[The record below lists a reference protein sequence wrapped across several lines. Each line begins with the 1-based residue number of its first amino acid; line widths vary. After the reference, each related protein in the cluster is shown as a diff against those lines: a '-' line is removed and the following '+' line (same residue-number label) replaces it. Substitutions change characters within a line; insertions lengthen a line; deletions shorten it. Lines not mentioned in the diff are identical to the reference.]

1 MNAFQAFRL
10 IKQNE
15 EGKRQTVET
24 GRVIHGRYLLQRLI
38 KQTAFCCVYQG
49 MDQRL
54 QRAVAVKSIFPA
66 HSTAYRTAVK
76 MTANF
81 SHQHILGLYDLVI
94 EPEALYVVQE
104 YVDGDQFETLVK
116 AQLSPFEIA
125 EAGWQICLALMYAGS
140 SSRRVCHGDL
150 TPSSLVREPRIK
162 PAGDLTPS
170 SSTTEHQW
178 TIRITNFALPA
189 DLAYFEKWSIMG
201 GDGVALLETELPWG
215 QQSEGRKADD
225 TRAVGLLLYQL
236 LTGTQE
242 PPPDGRLRFA
252 RGTPPELCET
262 LARAIVRQH
271 PQNINTPEVLYTHLK
286 MLAEALEPAPA
297 PVEES
302 VVRQFSPVGV
312 GRPVASLP
320 FRENERSGRSLSSF
334 SGQLPRVDVTPSDPT
349 VANVPFVPPRQQF
362 SNAQPSNPGKPSPT
376 LIIVLIGLVA
386 FGLFFTIGYFLA
398 HALIH

>member
-1 MNAFQAFRL
+1 
-10 IKQNE
+10 
-15 EGKRQTVET
+15 VET

-54 QRAVAVKSIFPA
+54 QRAVAVKSVFPA
-66 HSTAYRTAVK
+66 HITEYRTALK
-76 MTANF
+76 MTASF

-104 YVDGDQFETLVK
+104 YVEGDTFETLLQ

-150 TPSSLVREPRIK
+150 TPSALMRERSGAFRIN
-162 PAGDLTPS
+162 
-170 SSTTEHQW
+170 
-178 TIRITNFALPA
+178 NFALPTN
-189 DLAYFEKWSIMG
+189 LAYFEKWSIVG
-201 GDGVALLETELPWG
+201 GDGVALLETEMAWG
-215 QQSEGRKADD
+215 QQSEKRKADD

-242 PPPDGRLRFA
+242 PQADGRLRFS
-252 RGTPPELCET
+252 RSTPPELCET

-271 PQNINTPEVLYTHLK
+271 PQNINTPEALYTQLK
-286 MLAEALEPAPA
+286 VLAEALEPAPE
-297 PVEES
+297 PVVVEELP
-302 VVRQFSPVGV
+302 VRQFTPAGA
-312 GRPVASLP
+312 GKMGALLP
-320 FRENERSGRSLSSF
+320 SRDGEHSGRSLSSY
-334 SGQLPRVDVTPSDPT
+334 SGQLPRVEVSPSDPT
-349 VANVPFVPPRQQF
+349 IANVPFTPARPFAPPVPASVTP
-362 SNAQPSNPGKPSPT
+362 PGKPSP
-376 LIIVLIGLVA
+376 LLIVLLLGLLA
-386 FGLFFTIGYFLA
+386 FGLFFAAGYFLG